1 MADMHVLDIVN
12 GVARVVMHF
21 PVPTGNN
28 SVETPW
34 TTALLESTGFNEDG
48 TPATPKTVLRTIT
61 AGEKSDIE
69 TGTIAEFV
77 TNVAGLTEGTVAG
90 RRDLM
95 RTVYAAFKAAK
106 TTDFQNRFQFYGHTE
121 SEA

>member
-28 SVETPW
+28 AVGTPW
-34 TTALLESTGFNEDG
+34 ATALLESAGFNEDR

-61 AGEKSDIE
+61 AGEKNNIQA
-69 TGTIAEFV
+69 GAVAEFV
-77 TNVAGLTEGTVAG
+77 TDIAGLTEGTVAS
-90 RRDLM
+90 RQALI
-95 RTVYAAFKAAK
+95 RTVYTAFKAAK
-106 TTDFQNRFQFYGHTE
+106 TTEFQNRFNLYGHTE
-121 SEA
+121 TEA